1 MGAVM
6 DTVAATTA
14 DTAANTATD
23 AARRAVHRTPTGI
36 RGRVAAMLRQGL
48 DIAACARILGMP
60 VDFVRQIAESL
71 EAEGAIDLVTWRG
84 SHGCAT
90 GGCDPDPDSP
100 LCAGCPLKPVQLRR
114 KRRAK
119 A

>member
-1 MGAVM
+1 MSAGM
-6 DTVAATTA
+6 
-14 DTAANTATD
+14 DTAAENVKHTV
-23 AARRAVHRTPTGI
+23 RRMPTGI
-36 RGRVAAMLRQGL
+36 RGRVAVMIRQGL
-48 DIAACARILGMP
+48 DIAACARVLGMP
-60 VDFVRQIAESL
+60 VDFIVQIAESL
-71 EAEGAIDLVTWRG
+71 EREGVIDLVTWRG

-90 GGCDPDPDSP
+90 GGCVPDPDSP